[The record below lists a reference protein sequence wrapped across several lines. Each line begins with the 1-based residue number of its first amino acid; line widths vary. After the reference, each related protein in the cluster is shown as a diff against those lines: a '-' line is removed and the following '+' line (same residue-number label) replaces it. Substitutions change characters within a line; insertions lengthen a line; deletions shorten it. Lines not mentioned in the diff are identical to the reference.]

1 MNYRKNPWVWVGVAV
16 VVIIIVIAVVMWIVG
31 REKRS
36 LTGPVPVHAPAGQV
50 VAGFPQQLIL
60 GAATSSASSS
70 ANVTSSGVSSFFG
83 GITNSYSI
91 DYSTST
97 NQYTAEWV
105 SSSTLASLYKQYQ
118 DYVAKSGL
126 TIVNHID
133 AASMKGIYA
142 TNASSAVNIVITPQS
157 QAALAKG
164 SKVTVSYVSTAQ

>member
-16 VVIIIVIAVVMWIVG
+16 VVIIVIVAVVMWIIG
-31 REKRS
+31 REKGS
-36 LTGPVPVHAPAGQV
+36 LTGPVPVHASAGQV
-50 VAGFPQQLIL
+50 IAGFPQDLIL
-60 GAATSSASSS
+60 GIATGSLA
-70 ANVTSSGVSSFFG
+70 GV
-83 GITNSYSI
+83 TNSYSL

-105 SSSTLASLYKQYQ
+105 SSSTPAALYAQYQ
-118 DYVAKSGL
+118 NYTAANDW
-126 TIVNHID
+126 TIMNHAD
-133 AASMKGIYA
+133 TAALMAIYA